1 MRAAAF
7 TGFGGP
13 EHVSVESFDDPDPGR
28 GEAVIDV
35 AACALNHHD
44 LWILNGDLWYGEDDL
59 PFVAGMDVA
68 GTVAAVGDGVSDV
81 EVGDRVLLS
90 PNETCGSCR
99 YCRDGPETH
108 CSQFSLYHGGL
119 AEKALVEANRLI
131 QLTDDVDAIQAAAIP
146 VAYMTALRM
155 LKHADVGLGDLVFV
169 PGATGGVGVASIQ
182 LIDSLGAR
190 SIGTS
195 TSAQKLD
202 RLEEHGV
209 DYTIESGDPEDIR
222 AAVREIGRVDATI
235 NHLGGPFS
243 DIGLNV
249 LRRGGRMVICGQTAG
264 PTSELTLGDLFLNH
278 KQVIGSTMGTQADLE
293 RLVDL
298 VEAGDLAPVVNETY
312 ALENA
317 DQAFADMDDRSLF
330 GKLVVTP

>member
-13 EHVSVESFDDPDPGR
+13 EHVSVESIDDPDPGQ

-35 AACALNHHD
+35 EACAINHHD
-44 LWILNGDLWYGEDDL
+44 LWILNGALWQTEDDL
-59 PFVAGMDVA
+59 PFVAGMDVS

-81 EVGDRVLLS
+81 EIGDRVLLS

-99 YCRDGPETH
+99 YCREGPETH
-108 CSQFSLYHGGL
+108 CEQFSLYHGGL
-119 AEKALVEANRLI
+119 AEQALVAADRLVS
-131 QLTDDVDAIQAAAIP
+131 LPDSVGFVDAAALP

-155 LKHADVGLGDLVFV
+155 LKRANVGVGDLVFV
-169 PGATGGVGVASIQ
+169 PGATGGVGVASVQ
-182 LIDSLGAR
+182 LIEALGGR

-195 TSAQKLD
+195 TSAEKLD
-202 RLEEHGV
+202 RLEALGV
-209 DYTIESGDPEDIR
+209 DHTIESGDPEEIR
-222 AAVREIGRVDATI
+222 TAVREIGKVDATL
-235 NHLGGPFS
+235 NHLGGAFS
-243 DIGLNV
+243 DVGLNV
-249 LRRGGRMVICGQTAG
+249 LRRGGRMVVCGRTAG

-298 VEAGDLAPVVNETY
+298 VEAGDLDPVVNETY
-312 ALENA
+312 SLADA
-317 DQAFADMDDRSLF
+317 DQAFADMDDRSVF
-330 GKLVVTP
+330 GKLLITP

>member
-1 MRAAAF
+1 VRAAAF

-13 EHVSVESFDDPDPGR
+13 EHVSVESFDDPNPGR

-35 AACALNHHD
+35 DACSLNHHD

-59 PFVAGMDVA
+59 PFVAGMDVS
-68 GTVAAVGDGVSDV
+68 GTVAAVGDGVTDV
-81 EVGDRVLLS
+81 EVGTRVLLS
-90 PNETCGSCR
+90 PNESCDSCR
-99 YCRDGPETH
+99 YCRDGLETH
-108 CSQFSLYHGGL
+108 CPEFSLYHGGL
-119 AEKALVEANRLI
+119 AEKALVQADRLI
-131 QLTDDVDAIQAAAIP
+131 ELPDDVDSVQAAAIP

-155 LKHADVGLGDLVFV
+155 LKLADVGVGDLVFV

-195 TSAQKLD
+195 TSARKLD
-202 RLEEHGV
+202 RLDEFGIDH
-209 DYTIESGDPEDIR
+209 TIESGDPEEIR
-222 AAVREIGRVDATI
+222 SAVREIGRVDATI
-235 NHLGGPFS
+235 NHLGGEFS
-243 DIGLNV
+243 DVGLNV

-293 RLVDL
+293 RLIEL
-298 VEAGDLAPVVNETY
+298 VESGDLDPVVNETY
-312 ALENA
+312 ALEDA
-317 DQAFADMDDRSLF
+317 DRAFAEMDDRSVF